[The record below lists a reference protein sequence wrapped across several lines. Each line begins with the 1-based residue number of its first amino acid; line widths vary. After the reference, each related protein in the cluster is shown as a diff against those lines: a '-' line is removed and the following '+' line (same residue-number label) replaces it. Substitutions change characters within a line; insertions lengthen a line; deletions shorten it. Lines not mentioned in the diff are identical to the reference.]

1 VWQLVNFNTFHI
13 NGESSTHTA
22 SKFVTTFRALFR
34 EEMEMLMK
42 EAGLVDVKVRVRKN
56 QCV

>member
-1 VWQLVNFNTFHI
+1 LVNFNTFHI

-42 EAGLVDVKVRVRKN
+42 EAGLVDIKVRVRKN